1 VTSAQTGTLGPITTA
16 PRQPAFRWRL
26 APPWLTDLPVIPL
39 AIIVLAIGVGL
50 LAPLL
55 PLPSQAQANL
65 GDSFVPPLGG
75 GSGQGTYLLGTDQ
88 LGRDLLARIIFGV
101 RTSMVAAFAGVAITA
116 AIGTSLGLLAG
127 YFRGWIDTL
136 VMRAVDVV
144 LSLPGI
150 LAAMPIIAALGPGM
164 RNLLLVLAILGWGAY
179 ARIVRSE
186 VLSLRERDYVRL
198 AVVAGCSTRRILFV
212 HILPNAVGS
221 LIVLASLNFGSV
233 IIFESGMSFLGLG
246 VQPPDVSL
254 GMILAESRSYFSTAW
269 WLMFPGATL
278 TVIVLAF
285 NFLGDWLRDGLN
297 PRRR

>member
-1 VTSAQTGTLGPITTA
+1 VTSAPTSTLGQFA
-16 PRQPAFRWRL
+16 VLPRQRLFRWRAAAQAVSAWPL
-26 APPWLTDLPVIPL
+26 IPS
-39 AIIVLAIGVGL
+39 AIIAGAVLLGV

-55 PLPSQAQANL
+55 PLPPQGQANL
-65 GDSFVPPLGG
+65 GDAFVPPF
-75 GSGQGTYLLGTDQ
+75 GSGSSTYLLGTDQ

-164 RNLLLVLAILGWGAY
+164 RNLLLVLAILGWGGY

-186 VLSLRERDYVRL
+186 VLSVRERDYVRL
-198 AVVAGCSTRRILFV
+198 AVVAGCSTRRILVV
-212 HILPNAVGS
+212 HILPNVIGS

-285 NFLGDWLRDGLN
+285 NFLGDWLRDRLN
-297 PRRR
+297 PRRS

>member
-1 VTSAQTGTLGPITTA
+1 MTSAPTSTLGQFVAP
-16 PRQPAFRWRL
+16 PRQRPFRWQVVTQ
-26 APPWLTDLPVIPL
+26 AVSTWPVIPS
-39 AIIVLAIGVGL
+39 AIILLAVVLGVLAPVL
-50 LAPLL
+50 PLL
-55 PLPSQAQANL
+55 PQGQANL
-65 GDSFVPPLGG
+65 GDAFVPPF
-75 GSGQGTYLLGTDQ
+75 GSGSSTYLLGTDQ
-88 LGRDLLARIIFGV
+88 LGRDLLGRIIFGV

-212 HILPNAVGS
+212 HILPNVVGS

-285 NFLGDWLRDGLN
+285 NFLGDWLRDRLN
-297 PRRR
+297 PRRS

>member
-1 VTSAQTGTLGPITTA
+1 VTSARTGTLGQFTEA
-16 PRQPAFRWRL
+16 PPQRPFRWEAAAHRL
-26 APPWLTDLPVIPL
+26 STWPVIPAAIIAL
-39 AIIVLAIGVGL
+39 AIVLGIV
-50 LAPLL
+50 APLL
-55 PLPSQAQANL
+55 PLPSQGQANL
-65 GDSFVPPLGG
+65 GDAFVPPFGD
-75 GSGQGTYLLGTDQ
+75 GSSHSTYLLGTDQ

-101 RTSMVAAFAGVAITA
+101 RTSMLAAFAGVAITA
-116 AIGTSLGLLAG
+116 AIGTTFGLLAG
-127 YFRGWIDTL
+127 YFRGWMDTL

-164 RNLLLVLAILGWGAY
+164 RNLLLVLAILGWGGY

-186 VLSLRERDYVRL
+186 VLSVRERDYVRL

-212 HILPNAVGS
+212 HILPNVVGS

-278 TVIVLAF
+278 PVIVLAF
-285 NFLGDWLRDGLN
+285 NFLGDWLRDRLN
-297 PRRR
+297 PRRH